1 MFFFDLK
8 KDLELASKNQHIN
21 SAIKKTK
28 RFHSYCK
35 YHNILCLP
43 IHSQSQSQH
52 DDDDDSISHNN
63 NKKAIT
69 NTEQETNDAASA
81 TDAVPVVVGSISYS
95 CCRGRVRRSSEC
107 YATHTAARNI
117 ATDHDHDHEEGDT
130 TERRISDYY
139 YSVGE

>member
-1 MFFFDLK
+1 M
-8 KDLELASKNQHIN
+8 
-21 SAIKKTK
+21 
-28 RFHSYCK
+28 
-35 YHNILCLP
+35 P

-81 TDAVPVVVGSISYS
+81 SATASATDAVPVVVGSLPDSR
-95 CCRGRVRRSSEC
+95 CRGRVRRSSEC

-117 ATDHDHDHEEGDT
+117 ATDHDHEEAH
-130 TERRISDYY
+130 
-139 YSVGE
+139 